1 MTITEFKRQLHDDVK
16 EALEIME
23 GPDYLDTLPPNPSLE
38 DYYTLF
44 FTVWND
50 NIGDLMFEA

>member
-16 EALEIME
+16 EALDILE
-23 GPDYLDTLPPNPSLE
+23 GQDYLDELPPNPSLE
-38 DYYTLF
+38 DYYSLF

-50 NIGDLMFEA
+50 NIGDIVVET

>member
-1 MTITEFKRQLHDDVK
+1 MTFAGFKRQLNENVR

-23 GPDYLDTLPPNPSLE
+23 GPDYFDQLPPEPSPE
-38 DYYTLF
+38 DFYALF

-50 NIGDLMFEA
+50 NIGEVVFET

>member
-1 MTITEFKRQLHDDVK
+1 MNIAAFKRQLNENVR

-23 GPDYLDTLPPNPSLE
+23 EEDYLETLPPEPTLE
-38 DYYTLF
+38 DWYALF

-50 NIGDLMFEA
+50 RIGEVVFET